1 MESWPPVAAA
11 GALIVAGA
19 AYLLLDI
26 LLTVA
31 GDAAVESAKE
41 AAFRRP
47 SLAARRRH
55 YRVLM
60 MSGYVSGVLAFGTAM
75 FWLAVATNGRSDNE
89 ADARMFAW
97 ITLGLATLAA
107 VLLTRWWRLAGRHL
121 GGYRPRS

>member
-1 MESWPPVAAA
+1 MDTWPPVAAA
-11 GALIVAGA
+11 AAMFVAGA
-19 AYLLLDI
+19 AYLLLDV
-26 LLTVA
+26 LLTGA

-55 YRVLM
+55 YRALMKGGYLSAVL
-60 MSGYVSGVLAFGTAM
+60 SFGAAV
-75 FWLAVATNGRSDNE
+75 FWMAVATNGRSDNE

-107 VLLTRWWRLAGRHL
+107 VLLTCWWRLAGRHL